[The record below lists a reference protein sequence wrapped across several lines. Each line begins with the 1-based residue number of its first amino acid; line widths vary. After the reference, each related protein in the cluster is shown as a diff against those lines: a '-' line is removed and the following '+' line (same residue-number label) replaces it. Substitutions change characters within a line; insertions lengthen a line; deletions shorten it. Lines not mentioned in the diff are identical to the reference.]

1 MEATFPSRVV
11 TRGVAVVGAVG
22 LLGAV
27 AVFVAGFRDDL
38 TALAWFAPFVGAYA
52 AGLVA
57 VRSQPDQ
64 VAARRLLVFGTL
76 ATIWIAATVGLVVAY
91 EAHGDKWWL
100 GPANVVVQVVGLA
113 MEAAMIALLAVY
125 PDGTHHRSYERRTV
139 RIAAALSVAVPVVLL
154 ISYASV
160 QPSWGFSWGAEDAT
174 SFPTIA
180 SPLHVGAL
188 GFLGPP
194 ARVLLEGAL
203 LLGPIIGTTLV
214 ALRYRR
220 LPRRQEMQVRWPMY
234 GVFVL
239 LLLPLAALLHEFGG
253 LPLAVFDA
261 VVIVVLLA
269 LPASILIG
277 LVKPDLFDVDR
288 AMSRS
293 FLFAP
298 LWLAIAAAYLGIAAA
313 LGVAAS
319 AFGLQVT
326 VAVTIV
332 VTLLVEPARRRLA
345 TRAARWT
352 RGTSLNGEQMLRWLG
367 ENLEH
372 TLDQRE
378 LSAAVARAATQ
389 GLGVRWTTVRLVGL
403 DPVTHGERPDEPP
416 AATADLVHAGEHLGD
431 IECGP
436 RLRGRSLSPDAE
448 GLDTL
453 ARQAALTLHNAR
465 LAADLRSSVEEIQT
479 QATELAASRS
489 RIVAAE
495 ASARRQIERDI
506 HDGAQQDLVA
516 LIARIGLA
524 KTSLGADDAGARA
537 ALDELQSQVRTTLAN
552 LRQLASGIHPTEL
565 TDHGLVEA
573 IEGRSARMPMRVIID
588 CDTDLRSAR
597 FDEQTEGAAYFFV
610 SEGLANTLK
619 HADADQVRVRI
630 SRTADHLEIEV
641 SDDGAGFECN
651 GVTATGLR
659 GLTDRMES
667 LGGSVS
673 IASAPGQGTRLR
685 ARLPIGGS
693 GAA

>member
-1 MEATFPSRVV
+1 MEATFPSRAV
-11 TRGVAVVGAVG
+11 TRGAAVAGGVG

-27 AVFVAGFRDDL
+27 AVFVIDFWDDL
-38 TALAWFAPFVGAYA
+38 AALVWFAPFVGAYA

-57 VRSQPDQ
+57 VRSQPGRL
-64 VAARRLLVFGTL
+64 AARRLLVFGAL

-91 EAHGDKWWL
+91 EAHGHEWWL
-100 GPANVVVQVVGLA
+100 GPANVAVQVVGLA

-125 PDGTHHRSYERRTV
+125 PDGTHHRPYERRTV
-139 RIAAALSVAVPVVLL
+139 RIAAALAVAVPVALL

-160 QPSWGFSWGAEDAT
+160 QPSWGFSWGADDAS

-180 SPLHVGAL
+180 SPLHVAAL

-203 LLGPIIGTTLV
+203 LLGPLVGATVV

-220 LPRRQEMQVRWPMY
+220 LSHREEMQVRWPMY

-239 LLLPLAALLHEFGG
+239 LLLPLAALLHEYGG

-261 VVIVVLLA
+261 VVIVALLA

-293 FLFAP
+293 FLYAP

-345 TRAARWT
+345 QRAARWT
-352 RGTSLNGEQMLRWLG
+352 QGTSLNGEQMLRWLG
-367 ENLEH
+367 ENLEQ

-378 LSAAVARAATQ
+378 LAAAIARAATH
-389 GLGVRWTTVRLVGL
+389 GLGVRWSTVRLVGL
-403 DPVTHGERPDEPP
+403 DPVTHGTRGDEPP
-416 AATADLVHAGEHLGD
+416 SASAELGHAGEHLGD
-431 IECGP
+431 IDCGP
-436 RLRGRSLSPDAE
+436 RLRGRSHPPDAE

-465 LAADLRSSVEEIQT
+465 LAADLRSSMKEIQA
-479 QATELAASRS
+479 QASELTASRS

-524 KTSLGADDAGARA
+524 KSSLNAHDNGTRA
-537 ALDELQSQVRTTLAN
+537 ALDELQAEVRTTLTN

-573 IEGRSARMPMRVIID
+573 IEGRAARMPMRVIID
-588 CDTDLRSAR
+588 CDPTLRSAR

-619 HADADQVRVRI
+619 HAGADRVRI
-630 SRTADHLEIEV
+630 RIGRTANHLEIEV
-641 SDDGAGFECN
+641 SDDGTGFECN
-651 GVTATGLR
+651 GVPTTGLR

-673 IASAPGQGTRLR
+673 VTSAPGQGTRLG